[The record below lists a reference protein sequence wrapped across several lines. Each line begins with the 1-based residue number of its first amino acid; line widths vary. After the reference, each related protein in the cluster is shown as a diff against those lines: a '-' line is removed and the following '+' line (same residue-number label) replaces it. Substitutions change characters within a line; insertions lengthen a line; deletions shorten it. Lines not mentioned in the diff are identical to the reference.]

1 MATANVIDQQGA
13 TMGTVELPGEIF
25 DAPVNQ
31 AVLHQALVRQLA
43 NARQGTHDTKNR
55 AEVRGGGSE
64 VSFVSSSGATA
75 LRYGQLSVL
84 DGFSLEEPQTRA
96 VRDLLTAMEA
106 GRRVLLV
113 LGSHNEVLELSA
125 RNLPEVRVILASN
138 LNVRDLLTADTV
150 LVTRDALEHIGEVLG

>member
-1 MATANVIDQQGA
+1 MHRLNTCA
-13 TMGTVELPGEIF
+13 
-25 DAPVNQ
+25 
-31 AVLHQALVRQLA
+31 
-43 NARQGTHDTKNR
+43 
-55 AEVRGGGSE
+55 GSG
-64 VSFVSSSGATA
+64 SSGATA